1 MIAYIKGKLAYKT
14 HTEVIIETSGGVGY
28 RIFISLNTYNQIG
41 SQEDIKLLTHLVIK
55 EDGHSL
61 YGFWEADELNIFEH
75 LIAVS
80 GVGPSTARVLLSAL
94 SAQDIRNAI
103 VAENTDILKSAKGIG
118 PKVAKR
124 IILELKDR
132 ILKDSGSQSENI
144 MQTLTQDNT
153 IREEALAALVALG
166 FNKIQ
171 VQKTLNNILKATP
184 DIKNSSQLIKLAL
197 GQLSN

>member
-1 MIAYIKGKLAYKT
+1 MIAYIKGKIAYKT
-14 HTEVIIETSGGVGY
+14 HTEVIIETSNGIGY
-28 RIFISLNTYNQIG
+28 RIFISLTTYNQIG
-41 SQEDIKLLTHLVIK
+41 GQEDIKLLTHLVVK
-55 EDGHSL
+55 EDSHTL

-94 SAQDIRNAI
+94 SAQDVRNAI
-103 VAENTDILKSAKGIG
+103 VAENIDILKSAKGIG

-132 ILKDSGSQSENI
+132 ILKDSGAQSEGI
-144 MQTLTQDNT
+144 MQTLTHDNVV
-153 IREEALAALVALG
+153 REEALAALVALG

-171 VQKTLNNILKATP
+171 VQKTLNGILKTTP
-184 DIKNSSQLIKLAL
+184 DVKSSSQLIRLAL
-197 GQLSN
+197 GQLSS